1 VVHAS
6 PFWELIRG
14 VWITGMVVLRGFVF
28 WIPARRTTL
37 CNADPGGATVGTPVT
52 IVSEATNLAM
62 GDLLDEAAI
71 GV

>member
-1 VVHAS
+1 
-6 PFWELIRG
+6 
-14 VWITGMVVLRGFVF
+14 MVVLRGFVF

-52 IVSEATNLAM
+52 IVSEATNLAT